1 MSSNKKNGKSPMKAK
16 YATKSTKGAKS
27 LIAGDINNF
36 ATAGNAGTAFGCLKA
51 SGKTGAGL
59 RHDALDPAPSDA
71 VLLGAMAPQG
81 PSGAYAA
88 ALMDND
94 DSVASSGF
102 EVHLV
107 TDVPFQEK
115 SGVAGTTHELD
126 VSVTGDLLKPVLVMN
141 PPISDEDDTAFNGC
155 IYLQEEFSENALYQS
170 VPGFQPTN
178 GTMRMTLPA
187 GFTGEFFLCGTL
199 SINDDGGTQI
209 AKSPCRIT
217 DDGRS
222 PIWPFDAGTN
232 LQSTW
237 SISYNIENGLAAG
250 DTMTVYLE
258 AKNPAGDWQVYKTYS
273 IPTGVQSGTVSGGAG
288 QLSNVF
294 GLRLRATATVS
305 KVTAINQVVF
315 DQGDATFAD
324 LELPSTEGKQLTF
337 GRQLDEIL
345 PLINNLRIVGRSAL
359 VTYIGGANVA
369 GTAIGV
375 WSKGDDGIEAADYE
389 TLSTKNDIHLFTRAT
404 GAYTYSRIMP
414 NDCIWRQDVSQ
425 NLSDNRCRIVA
436 RAAMPSGES
445 ATLRIAVC
453 FRIQFTTSSPIF
465 QDFQGLVNT
474 SAEERSRLLA
484 YLERVPN
491 WFENPD
497 HVKAIRGFI
506 KNYVEKWLTK
516 RDYHQNGSNV
526 LFSDL
531 GSLLDYGIDLLV
543 TLL

>member
-1 MSSNKKNGKSPMKAK
+1 MRCRG
-16 YATKSTKGAKS
+16 
-27 LIAGDINNF
+27 
-36 ATAGNAGTAFGCLKA
+36 
-51 SGKTGAGL
+51 
-59 RHDALDPAPSDA
+59 
-71 VLLGAMAPQG
+71 G
-81 PSGAYAA
+81 PS
-88 ALMDND
+88 
-94 DSVASSGF
+94 
-102 EVHLV
+102 
-107 TDVPFQEK
+107 
-115 SGVAGTTHELD
+115 
-126 VSVTGDLLKPVLVMN
+126 
-141 PPISDEDDTAFNGC
+141 
-155 IYLQEEFSENALYQS
+155 
-170 VPGFQPTN
+170 
-178 GTMRMTLPA
+178 
-187 GFTGEFFLCGTL
+187 
-199 SINDDGGTQI
+199 
-209 AKSPCRIT
+209 
-217 DDGRS
+217 
-222 PIWPFDAGTN
+222 
-232 LQSTW
+232 
-237 SISYNIENGLAAG
+237 
-250 DTMTVYLE
+250 
-258 AKNPAGDWQVYKTYS
+258 
-273 IPTGVQSGTVSGGAG
+273 GAG